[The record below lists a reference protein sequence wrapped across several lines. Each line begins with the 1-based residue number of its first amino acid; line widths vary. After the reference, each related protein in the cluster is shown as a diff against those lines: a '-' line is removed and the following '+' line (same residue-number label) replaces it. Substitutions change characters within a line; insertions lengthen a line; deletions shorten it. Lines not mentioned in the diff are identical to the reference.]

1 MSLNGFDKLVCI
13 DDANQRT
20 DIFDLPNGFL
30 RLGRVYCVSGWSEC
44 GGLVLAGL
52 PAICKRNGIE
62 AGFRWDRFCPLE
74 DFRAVF
80 SRYNSITAACVEI
93 ARLRSMTDKQ
103 MPAVYWYAFP
113 KEARER
119 LLNRVFCV
127 NCHAWRKVV
136 NFTPMVAKGGDE
148 RDVLFSCSCAKCGH
162 DILWVAQ
169 AAKLN
174 PQNN

>member
-1 MSLNGFDKLVCI
+1 MNGYDKVVCV
-13 DDANQRT
+13 DDTNQRT
-20 DIFDLPNGFL
+20 DIFNMPNGFA

-52 PAICKRNGIE
+52 PIIFRRNGIE
-62 AGFRWDRFCPLE
+62 AGFRWNRFCPLE

-103 MPAVYWYAFP
+103 MPAIYWYAIP
-113 KEARER
+113 EAARER

-127 NCHAWRKVV
+127 NCHAWRKVIK
-136 NFTPMVAKGGDE
+136 FTPLVAKGGDE
-148 RDVLFSCSCAKCGH
+148 RDVFFSCSCAKCSH